1 MRVSLEPE
9 ELINF
14 ANYLNS
20 FSNSLKDDT
29 GNLLGRLRDLGN
41 TWNDPK
47 YGEFADELERHA
59 RAYLQKFDQ
68 IADVLIAEL
77 KGKAQRAKEVHR

>member
-41 TWNDPK
+41 TWDDPK
-47 YGEFADELERHA
+47 YGEFANELEHHA